1 MAAKTQFNYI
11 YLIAFAVAGLVIL
24 LASLYA
30 EQRVNQAIANQ
41 PIETRIVVEELERME
56 VVVANRD
63 LVRGQII
70 DNRDLTIVQIPVEA
84 VNRSGYF
91 TDKERLI
98 GLTLRR
104 DILAGEWLVNR
115 HFQDFEADDT
125 DLSQVRFSETLS
137 EGRRAFR
144 VPVTSQTGLLGLLNA
159 GDFVDIL
166 GRYQDPDTD
175 QLVSRTFLQNV
186 EVLRVGQAIP
196 AAIDNAGDFMDTER
210 SLLTLNLTLA
220 EAELL
225 NLALGSGP
233 ISMVLRNPADLV
245 MADSAGQRLT
255 DLARHA
261 APAATAPEAT
271 MDPVIERPTRHV
283 IQVIMGGKIEEV
295 TIQ

>member
-30 EQRVNQAIANQ
+30 EQRVSQAIAKQ
-41 PIETRIVVEELERME
+41 PIETRIVVEELERMA
-56 VVVANRD
+56 VVVAQRD

-70 DNRDLTIVQIPVEA
+70 DNRDLTLVKIPVEA

-91 TDKERLI
+91 TDKELLI

-125 DLSQVRFSETLS
+125 DLSQVRFSETLT

-196 AAIDNAGDFMDTER
+196 AAIDNAGEFMDTER
-210 SLLTLNLTLA
+210 SLLTLNLTLP

-225 NLALGSGP
+225 NLALGAGP
-233 ISMVLRNPADLV
+233 ISMLLRNPADLV
-245 MADSAGQRLT
+245 MTDSAGQRLT
-255 DLARHA
+255 DLARQA
-261 APAATAPEAT
+261 EPITPVPEIT
-271 MDPVIERPTRHV
+271 TDPSNERPASRV

>member
-1 MAAKTQFNYI
+1 MAAKTQFNYT
-11 YLIAFAVAGLVIL
+11 YLIAFVVAGLVVL

-30 EQRVNQAIANQ
+30 EQRVNQAMSNQ
-41 PIETRIVVEELERME
+41 PVETRIVVEELERMA
-56 VVVANRD
+56 VVVAARD
-63 LVRGQII
+63 LVRGQIV
-70 DNRDLTIVQIPVEA
+70 DNRDLTTVTIPVEA

-115 HFQDFEADDT
+115 HFQDFDADGA
-125 DLSQVRFSETLS
+125 DLSEVRFSETLA

-159 GDFVDIL
+159 GDYVDIL
-166 GRYQDPDTD
+166 GRYQDPQSDEM
-175 QLVSRTFLQNV
+175 VSRTFLQNV

-196 AAIDNAGDFMDTER
+196 AAIDNAGEFIDTER
-210 SLLTLNLTLA
+210 SLLTLNLTLV

-225 NLALGSGP
+225 NLALGAGP

-245 MADSAGQRLT
+245 VADSAGQRLT
-255 DLARHA
+255 DLAEQSARSL
-261 APAATAPEAT
+261 PANESASSAESSVSAS
-271 MDPVIERPTRHV
+271 RV
-283 IQVIMGGKIEEV
+283 IQVILGGQVEEV